1 MNKNSKILISGCR
14 GLVGSAMQ
22 RRLEQGGY
30 TNLLLQDRDEL
41 DLTRQA
47 DAEAFFRRERP
58 EYVFLCAAKVGGIL
72 ANSTY
77 PAQFIY
83 QNIMIAANVIHASFK
98 PRA

>member
-1 MNKNSKILISGCR
+1 MVSGCR

-47 DAEAFFRRERP
+47 D
-58 EYVFLCAAKVGGIL
+58 V
-72 ANSTY
+72 
-77 PAQFIY
+77 
-83 QNIMIAANVIHASFK
+83 
-98 PRA
+98 